1 MEKNK
6 WFCILKILIL
16 SILFILAAYFE
27 NAQQQRLFTLIS
39 VFLLLIANNI
49 LKYFL
54 NEKRRFYFVLFAVD
68 LALIYILETNSRLL
82 INYFLHSFYIIIL
95 FEAAVT
101 LEIKRGIII
110 GIADI
115 LVSMVKFIY
124 LTYFRFNLSSI
135 SQMVFFF
142 TISILILIV
151 AIFAQY
157 NSQEKEKK
165 DMLYRELLDAHK
177 KLKEYTGEVQRLSAV
192 EERNRIARDIHD
204 NLGHSMT
211 ALIMQ
216 LQMAEHYL
224 MTDSPKSQELIA
236 DSVKA
241 AKDNLSG
248 IREVVETLRG
258 TGQHASP
265 ADALRGLAEKFSEST
280 GTVIDL
286 KIEGT
291 MPDNQKIFNAI
302 YHILQEAMT
311 NAVRHGKASEI
322 VAEINYF
329 DGVVRFIIRDN
340 GIGTDN
346 ITEGY
351 GMRGIRE
358 RVKELNGDVEF
369 KSENGFIVSGYLQNK
384 IYREIL

>member
-27 NAQQQRLFTLIS
+27 NAQQQRLFALIS

-82 INYFLHSFYIIIL
+82 INYLLHSFYIIIL

-101 LEIKRGIII
+101 LEIKHGIII
-110 GIADI
+110 GIADV

-151 AIFAQY
+151 AIFAQH
-157 NSQEKEKK
+157 NRQEKEKK

-177 KLKEYTGEVQRLSAV
+177 KLKEYTDEVQRLSAV

-224 MTDSPKSQELIA
+224 MTDSPKAQELIA

-258 TGQHASP
+258 AGQSSSP
-265 ADALRGLAEKFSEST
+265 AAAFREVAEKFSEST
-280 GTVIDL
+280 GTAIDL

-322 VAEINYF
+322 SAEINYF
-329 DGVVRFIIRDN
+329 DDVVRFVIRDN
-340 GIGTDN
+340 GRGTDN
-346 ITEGY
+346 IAEGY

-358 RVKELNGDVEF
+358 RVKELSGDVEF
-369 KSENGFIVSGYLQNK
+369 KSENGFIVSGYLHK
-384 IYREIL
+384 

>member
-6 WFCILKILIL
+6 WFCILKILTL

-27 NAQQQRLFTLIS
+27 NAQQQRLFTLIL
-39 VFLLLIANNI
+39 VFSLLIANNI
-49 LKYFL
+49 LKYFV

-101 LEIKRGIII
+101 LEIKHGIII
-110 GIADI
+110 GIADV

-157 NSQEKEKK
+157 NRQEKEKK
-165 DMLYRELLDAHK
+165 DMLYSELLDAHK
-177 KLKEYTGEVQRLSAV
+177 KLKEYTDEVQRLSAV

-224 MTDSPKSQELIA
+224 ITDSPKSQELIA

-258 TGQHASP
+258 TGQHTSL
-265 ADALRGLAEKFSEST
+265 ADALRGLAGKFSEST

-291 MPDNQKIFNAI
+291 MPDNQKIFNAT
-302 YHILQEAMT
+302 YHILQESMT

-322 VAEINYF
+322 MAEINYF
-329 DGVVRFIIRDN
+329 DDVVRFIIRDD
-340 GIGTDN
+340 GTGTDN

-369 KSENGFIVSGYLQNK
+369 KSENGFIVSGYLRK
-384 IYREIL
+384 

>member
-27 NAQQQRLFTLIS
+27 NAQQQRLFILIS
-39 VFLLLIANNI
+39 VFLLFIANNI
-49 LKYFL
+49 LKYFI
-54 NEKRRFYFVLFAVD
+54 NEKGRFYFALFAVD
-68 LALIYILETNSRLL
+68 LVLIYILETNSRLL
-82 INYFLHSFYIIIL
+82 INYFLHSFYIILL

-101 LEIKRGIII
+101 LEIKHGIII

-151 AIFAQY
+151 AIFAQH
-157 NSQEKEKK
+157 NRQEKEKK

-177 KLKEYTGEVQRLSAV
+177 KLKEYTDEVQRLSAV

-224 MTDSPKSQELIA
+224 MTDSPKAQELIA

-258 TGQHASP
+258 AGQSSSP
-265 ADALRGLAEKFSEST
+265 AAALREVAEKFSEST
-280 GTVIDL
+280 GTAIDL

-322 VAEINYF
+322 SAEINYL
-329 DGVVRFIIRDN
+329 DDVVRFVIRDN
-340 GIGTDN
+340 GRGTDD
-346 ITEGY
+346 IAEGY

-369 KSENGFIVSGYLQNK
+369 KSENGFIVSGYLRK
-384 IYREIL
+384 

>member
-27 NAQQQRLFTLIS
+27 NAQQQRLFILIS
-39 VFLLLIANNI
+39 VFLLFIANNI
-49 LKYFL
+49 LKYFI
-54 NEKRRFYFVLFAVD
+54 NEKGRFYFALFAVD
-68 LALIYILETNSRLL
+68 LVLIYILETNSRLL
-82 INYFLHSFYIIIL
+82 INYFLHSFYIILL

-101 LEIKRGIII
+101 LEIKHGIII

-124 LTYFRFNLSSI
+124 LTYLRFNLSSI

-151 AIFAQY
+151 AIFAQH
-157 NSQEKEKK
+157 NRQEKEKK

-177 KLKEYTGEVQRLSAV
+177 KLKEYTDEVQRLSAV

-224 MTDSPKSQELIA
+224 MTDSPKAQELIA

-258 TGQHASP
+258 AGQSSSP
-265 ADALRGLAEKFSEST
+265 AAALREVAEKFSEST
-280 GTVIDL
+280 GTAIDL

-322 VAEINYF
+322 SAEINYL
-329 DGVVRFIIRDN
+329 DDVVRFVIRDN
-340 GIGTDN
+340 GRGTDD
-346 ITEGY
+346 IAEGY

-369 KSENGFIVSGYLQNK
+369 KSENGFIVSGYLRK
-384 IYREIL
+384 

>member
-27 NAQQQRLFTLIS
+27 NAQQQRLFILIS
-39 VFLLLIANNI
+39 VFLFFIANNI
-49 LKYFL
+49 LKYFI
-54 NEKRRFYFVLFAVD
+54 NEKGRFYFALFAVD
-68 LALIYILETNSRLL
+68 LVLIYILETNSRLL
-82 INYFLHSFYIIIL
+82 INYFLHSFYIILL

-101 LEIKRGIII
+101 LEIKHGIII

-151 AIFAQY
+151 AIFAQH
-157 NSQEKEKK
+157 NRQEKEKK

-177 KLKEYTGEVQRLSAV
+177 KLKEYTDEVQRLSAV

-224 MTDSPKSQELIA
+224 MTDSPKAQELIA

-258 TGQHASP
+258 AGQSSSP
-265 ADALRGLAEKFSEST
+265 AAALREVAEKFSEST
-280 GTVIDL
+280 GTAIGL

-322 VAEINYF
+322 SAEINYL
-329 DGVVRFIIRDN
+329 DDVVRFVIRDN
-340 GIGTDN
+340 GRGTDD
-346 ITEGY
+346 IAEGY

-369 KSENGFIVSGYLQNK
+369 KSENGFIVSGYLRK
-384 IYREIL
+384 

>member
-27 NAQQQRLFTLIS
+27 NAQQQRLFTLIA

-49 LKYFL
+49 FKYFL
-54 NEKRRFYFVLFAVD
+54 NEKRRFYFVLFAID

-101 LEIKRGIII
+101 LEIKHGIII

-151 AIFAQY
+151 AIFAQH
-157 NSQEKEKK
+157 NRQEKEKK
-165 DMLYRELLDAHK
+165 DMLYRELLDTHK
-177 KLKEYTGEVQRLSAV
+177 KLKEYTDEVQRLSAV

-258 TGQHASP
+258 TCQHTSP
-265 ADALRGLAEKFSEST
+265 ADALRGLAKKFSEST

-291 MPDNQKIFNAI
+291 MPDSQKIFNAI

-322 VAEINYF
+322 SAEINYF
-329 DGVVRFIIRDN
+329 DDVVRFIIRDN

-369 KSENGFIVSGYLQNK
+369 KSENGFIVSGYLRK
-384 IYREIL
+384 

>member
-16 SILFILAAYFE
+16 SILFILASYFE

-54 NEKRRFYFVLFAVD
+54 NEKRRFYFVLFTVD

-101 LEIKRGIII
+101 LKIKHGIII
-110 GIADI
+110 GMADI

-142 TISILILIV
+142 TISILILII
-151 AIFAQY
+151 AIFAQH
-157 NSQEKEKK
+157 NRQEKEKK
-165 DMLYRELLDAHK
+165 DMLYRELFDTHK
-177 KLKEYTGEVQRLSAV
+177 KLKEYTDEVQRLSAV
-192 EERNRIARDIHD
+192 EERIRIARDIHD

-236 DSVKA
+236 NSVKA

-258 TGQHASP
+258 TGQHTSP
-265 ADALRGLAEKFSEST
+265 ADALRGLAKKFSEST

-291 MPDNQKIFNAI
+291 MPDSQKIFNAI

-322 VAEINYF
+322 SAEISYF
-329 DGVVRFIIRDN
+329 DDVVRFIIGDN

-351 GMRGIRE
+351 GMIGIRE

-369 KSENGFIVSGYLQNK
+369 KSENGFIVSGYLRK
-384 IYREIL
+384 

>member
-101 LEIKRGIII
+101 LEIKHGIII

-151 AIFAQY
+151 AIFAQH
-157 NSQEKEKK
+157 NRQEKEKK
-165 DMLYRELLDAHK
+165 DMLYRELLDTHK
-177 KLKEYTGEVQRLSAV
+177 KLKEYTDEVQRLSAV

-258 TGQHASP
+258 TCQHTSP
-265 ADALRGLAEKFSEST
+265 ADALRELAKKFSEST

-286 KIEGT
+286 KIKGT
-291 MPDNQKIFNAI
+291 MPDSQKIFNAI

-322 VAEINYF
+322 SAEINYF
-329 DGVVRFIIRDN
+329 DDVVRFIIKDN

-369 KSENGFIVSGYLQNK
+369 KSEDGFIMSGYLRK
-384 IYREIL
+384 

>member
-49 LKYFL
+49 LKYFI
-54 NEKRRFYFVLFAVD
+54 NENRRFYFVLFAVD

-177 KLKEYTGEVQRLSAV
+177 KLKEYIDEVQRLSAV

-258 TGQHASP
+258 TGQYAST
-265 ADALRGLAEKFSEST
+265 ADALQGLAKKFSEST
-280 GTVIDL
+280 GTAIDL

-291 MPDNQKIFNAI
+291 MPDDQKKFNAI

-322 VAEINYF
+322 LAEINYF
-329 DGVVRFIIRDN
+329 DDVVQFIIRDN
-340 GIGTDN
+340 GIGADN